1 MQSAHAISRVE
12 PLRTGSFRLDGGGM
26 FGLIPKTMWSQW
38 TEADAL
44 NRIALAARSL
54 LVESRDGLV
63 LVEAGYGDKWT
74 DRERAMYDLERRTA
88 VDALAELVGA
98 AKLAVE
104 VAKKYASFADAEKA
118 LQVRLMEWALEPTH
132 DLPTK
137 PRARG
142 PFSSSPCAVLT
153 YQ

>member
-1 MQSAHAISRVE
+1 MQSPHAISRVE

-74 DRERAMYDLERRTA
+74 DR
-88 VDALAELVGA
+88 
-98 AKLAVE
+98 
-104 VAKKYASFADAEKA
+104 
-118 LQVRLMEWALEPTH
+118 
-132 DLPTK
+132 
-137 PRARG
+137 
-142 PFSSSPCAVLT
+142 
-153 YQ
+153 